1 MKTPKLKRK
10 LKPVNQ
16 YRAEIAQEIN
26 AARIQH
32 TQKAPMNHDDREA
45 LADGMFEQKYC
56 VDLDDKTL
64 LQRILLH
71 QNNSKLSFRLK

>member
-1 MKTPKLKRK
+1 MKTQVKRK

-16 YRAEIAQEIN
+16 YRAEVNAEIN

-32 TQKAPMNHDDREA
+32 TPKAPMTHAEREA

-71 QNNSKLSFRLK
+71 QNNSRLSFRLK